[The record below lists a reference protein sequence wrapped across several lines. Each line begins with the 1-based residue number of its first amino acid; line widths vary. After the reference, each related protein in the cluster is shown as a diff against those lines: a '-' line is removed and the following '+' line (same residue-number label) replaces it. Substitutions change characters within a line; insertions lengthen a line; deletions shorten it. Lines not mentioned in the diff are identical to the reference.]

1 MEPVISVGANIYR
14 LRKDA
19 RLTQDDLAGHLGVTK
34 ASVSKWET
42 GQSYP
47 DVELLPRIAA
57 YFDTSVDKLMGYEPQ
72 LSRTGIK
79 RECARL
85 REVFAS
91 GPFGEAHA
99 QCRQLARD
107 YFACWPLLAQI
118 AVLYLNHLDLAE
130 DVERERLAD
139 EGVEL
144 CRRVRRHSESSAD
157 VKLAEAVE
165 ASLLLAAGNPQAAI
179 EALGESP
186 DVDMGTDVLLAS
198 AYSALGQTDEADTA
212 LQGALVQ
219 SLVLCL
225 NRLAQLAMLYASS
238 PVKLG
243 VAHER
248 ALALIDAFDMEALY
262 VNCGAIHLSFAMAY
276 MMGGNAGCALDCL
289 DDYERACR
297 KLDFPIKL
305 HGDDFFD
312 KAEAWLE
319 DANDIGTSA
328 PRDEALMRRNL
339 VESVAA
345 NPAFATLSDEP
356 RFKRVVASLEEII
369 RQ

>member
-1 MEPVISVGANIYR
+1 MKPMISVGANIYR
-14 LRKDA
+14 LRKEA
-19 RLTQDDLAGHLGVTK
+19 HLTQGDLAEHLGVTK

-57 YFDTSVDKLMGYEPQ
+57 YFDTSIDKLMGYDPQ

-79 RECARL
+79 RECAQL
-85 REVFAS
+85 REAFAS

-99 QCRQLARD
+99 QCQQLARD
-107 YFACWPLLAQI
+107 YYACYPLLAQI

-130 DVERERLAD
+130 DVERERLVD

-144 CRRVRRHSESSAD
+144 CRRVRRHSKSSAD

-165 ASLLLAAGNPQAAI
+165 ASLLLATGNPQAAI
-179 EALGESP
+179 EALGWVL
-186 DVDMGTDVLLAS
+186 DIDMGTDILLAN
-198 AYSALGQTDEADTA
+198 AYSALGQIEEADKT
-212 LQGALVQ
+212 LQGALFQ

-225 NRLAQLAMLYASS
+225 NRLAQLAMLYAAK
-238 PVKLG
+238 PAKLDL
-243 VAHER
+243 AHKR

-262 VNCGAIHLSFAMAY
+262 VNCGAIYLSFAMAY
-276 MMGGNAGCALDCL
+276 VASGSAGCALDCL

-297 KLDFPIKL
+297 QIDFPIKL
-305 HGDDFFD
+305 HGDGFFD

-319 DANDIGTSA
+319 DVNDIGTSA
-328 PRDEALMRRNL
+328 PRDEALMKRSL
-339 VESVAA
+339 VESVSA
-345 NPAFATLSDEP
+345 NPAFAALSDEP
-356 RFKRVVASLEEII
+356 RFKRVVANLEEIV